1 VFAGIYDRHPGLKLI
16 AHHGGG
22 LIPHFSGRVE
32 RMPVFT
38 AMAPDLG
45 EALSRLEKK
54 PIECL
59 RMLYVDTAMFG
70 SLHGLRCVV
79 DFFGPEHVLFGT
91 DAPFDTEGGMRR
103 SESAEPSISVQLA
116 AGCHA
121 RLVLLCEDLSD
132 KFSPAAH
139 ADLVENGLEVTW
151 TAGPTSG
158 FSSWRRL
165 KAA

>member
-38 AMAPDLG
+38 AMAPDLE

-54 PIECL
+54 PIEYL

-91 DAPFDTEGGMRR
+91 DAPFDTEGGSYFIPTTISDVEGAVQDEGGRAVIFAR
-103 SESAEPSISVQLA
+103 NAARILGLSA
-116 AGCHA
+116 
-121 RLVLLCEDLSD
+121 
-132 KFSPAAH
+132 
-139 ADLVENGLEVTW
+139 
-151 TAGPTSG
+151 
-158 FSSWRRL
+158 
-165 KAA
+165 